1 MFPNQNKAKSMN
13 IIQYGWEWLCRFR
26 NRCGYGIHS
35 PFAFNFVTRVV
46 FERGTYYAYQSLD
59 ATYHQGLFWRMS
71 HRRKSLHFLLRLANF
86 VRPEFIINC
95 HSLGLPE
102 KAYLQSGARHAIWV
116 DASVLNSVLQHR
128 VLVCCDAEESAL
140 KQILA
145 AVHTHCLPGSALLVS
160 VRNSE
165 ERARCVTLL
174 QQSPDCAVTFDLY
187 NYLLAFFDF
196 DLYKQHYRINFLD

>member
-1 MFPNQNKAKSMN
+1 MN
-13 IIQYGWEWLCRFR
+13 LFLYTWEWFRRFR

-35 PFAFNFVTRVV
+35 PFAFNFVTGVI
-46 FERGTYYAYQSLD
+46 FEHGAYYAYKTLD
-59 ATYHQGLFWRMS
+59 DTYRKGLFWRVS
-71 HRRKSLHFLLRLANF
+71 HQRKSWHFLFRFANY

-95 HSLGLPE
+95 HSLGIPE
-102 KAYLQSGARHAIWV
+102 KAYLQSGARQAVWGDV
-116 DASVLNSVLQHR
+116 SVLTSGQQHR
-128 VLVCCDAEESAL
+128 VLVCCDADESSL
-140 KQILA
+140 KQMLA

-165 ERARCVTLL
+165 ERARCVALL
-174 QQSPDCAVTFDLY
+174 QQSSDCAVTFDLY